1 MPECPNAGKKLV
13 RHRHFFRKSIASVR
27 HRHSGIRVS
36 PEALATDESGIV
48 QLCLFALVT
57 EFFLRGQQLIP
68 WPFDGRLFLE
78 KS

>member
-27 HRHSGIRVS
+27 HRHSGI
-36 PEALATDESGIV
+36 PEAVATDESGIV

-68 WPFDGRLFLE
+68 WPFDLE